1 MLINIT
7 LEKAVDAIIKRILP
21 LGTEWVK
28 AENAL
33 GRTLAQDVIAPMDQ
47 PPFDR
52 SPLDGYALRSQD
64 LLSADK
70 NHGVTLKVIGTVYA
84 GDAAKTPV
92 EPGKT
97 VRVATG
103 AMLPAGCDCV
113 LRKEDSDEGFP
124 LVSCFRSL
132 KAWENYSCKGEDY
145 SKGSCLLTKG
155 TRLNSACLGL
165 LAGAGIFELC
175 VQRRPKVGVLCTG
188 DEEVSA
194 GTYPLPP
201 GKIYNSNLQL
211 ILSRL
216 QELGIWSMVG
226 KQVGDSSKTICDSID
241 QLAQGCDL
249 LVTTG
254 GVSVG
259 DKDLLLEALSKLKAE
274 TIFRRIKMK
283 PGSPA
288 AFSIYRKKPVLSL
301 SGNPFAAA
309 ATFELLVRPAIQAL
323 TQENHFAMKSKAACL
338 ENDFSKS
345 SLQRRLIRGVLKN
358 GRVWLPEG
366 HSSGVLSSF
375 AGCNCFVDIP
385 AGSDCLKAGERVTVL
400 LL

>member
-7 LEKAVDAIIKRILP
+7 LEKAVAMIIKRIKP
-21 LGTEWVK
+21 LGNEWVK

-33 GRTLAQDVIAPMDQ
+33 GRTLAQDVIAPMDH

-70 NHGVTLKVIGTVYA
+70 NHGVTLKVIDTVYA
-84 GDAAKTPV
+84 GDVAKTPV

-132 KAWENYSCKGEDY
+132 KAWENYIYKGEDY
-145 SKGSCLLTKG
+145 LKGSRLLPKG
-155 TRLNSACLGL
+155 TRLNSACLGV
-165 LAGAGIFELC
+165 LASAGIFELC
-175 VQRRPKVGVLCTG
+175 VRRRPNVGVLCTG
-188 DEEVSA
+188 DEVVSVGA
-194 GTYPLPP
+194 YPLPP
-201 GKIYNSNLQL
+201 GKIYNSNLRL
-211 ILSRL
+211 LLSRL
-216 QELGIWSMVG
+216 QELGVWNIVG
-226 KQVGDSSKTICDSID
+226 EQVGDSGEAICDSIER
-241 QLAQGCDL
+241 LAQSCDL

-259 DKDLLLEALSKLKAE
+259 DKDLLLKALSKLEAE
-274 TIFRRIKMK
+274 TVFRRIKMK

-288 AFSIYRKKPVLSL
+288 VFSVYRNKPVLSL

-323 TQENHFAMKSKAACL
+323 AQENHFAMKSKAVYL

-345 SLQRRLIRGVLKN
+345 SPQRRLIRGMLEKD
-358 GRVWLPEG
+358 RVWLPEG

-375 AGCNCFVDIP
+375 ACCNCFVDIP

>member
-188 DEEVSA
+188 DEVVSA

-226 KQVGDSSKTICDSID
+226 KQVGDSSKAICDSID

-259 DKDLLLEALSKLKAE
+259 DKDLGGPVKVKSRNHLPADQNE
-274 TIFRRIKMK
+274 TGK
-283 PGSPA
+283 PGC
-288 AFSIYRKKPVLSL
+288 FFY
-301 SGNPFAAA
+301 
-309 ATFELLVRPAIQAL
+309 IQKE
-323 TQENHFAMKSKAACL
+323 T
-338 ENDFSKS
+338 
-345 SLQRRLIRGVLKN
+345 
-358 GRVWLPEG
+358 
-366 HSSGVLSSF
+366 
-375 AGCNCFVDIP
+375 CFVALWKSICG
-385 AGSDCLKAGERVTVL
+385 GSYL
-400 LL
+400 

>member
-188 DEEVSA
+188 DEVVSA

-216 QELGIWSMVG
+216 QELGIWSMV
-226 KQVGDSSKTICDSID
+226 I
-241 QLAQGCDL
+241 
-249 LVTTG
+249 
-254 GVSVG
+254 
-259 DKDLLLEALSKLKAE
+259 LLLEACA
-274 TIFRRIKMK
+274 
-283 PGSPA
+283 
-288 AFSIYRKKPVLSL
+288 
-301 SGNPFAAA
+301 SGFFIGN
-309 ATFELLVRPAIQAL
+309 I
-323 TQENHFAMKSKAACL
+323 N
-338 ENDFSKS
+338 
-345 SLQRRLIRGVLKN
+345 
-358 GRVWLPEG
+358 W
-366 HSSGVLSSF
+366 
-375 AGCNCFVDIP
+375 
-385 AGSDCLKAGERVTVL
+385 
-400 LL
+400 